1 MSEAKVQPEGYIQ
14 FLLAS
19 PVQFTCTEAAR
30 VQPVQPDAPAHDA
43 FNRLLTGRPP
53 DPEALWQEARPQ
65 VVLHEGV
72 LVLDDSTLDK
82 PYARQ
87 MGLVCW
93 HWSGKHH
100 GVVKGINLLTL
111 LWTDGDRHVPC
122 DHRLY
127 DKANDGYS
135 KNDWFRQM
143 LRQAH
148 SRGLAPRCVAF
159 DSWYGSLD
167 NLKAVR
173 ALGWTWLTR
182 LKCNRKVRVNFQPP
196 QAINTVDLPPG
207 GAVVYLPGYG
217 SIKVFRVVATNG
229 DTEFWAT
236 NDLAM
241 DELTRLKYAEF
252 SWRIEEYHRGL
263 KQHCGAERCQ
273 LRRARGQRNH
283 IAYSIRAFLRLEVH
297 CFVRGFSWF
306 QVKLDVIREAVRA
319 YLAAPSILL
328 PQAA

>member
-100 GVVKGINLLTL
+100 GGVKGINLLTL
-111 LWTDGDRHVPC
+111 LWTATSPATTAFTTRPTTATARTTGSARCCVKPTAEGLRH
-122 DHRLY
+122 
-127 DKANDGYS
+127 
-135 KNDWFRQM
+135 
-143 LRQAH
+143 
-148 SRGLAPRCVAF
+148 
-159 DSWYGSLD
+159 
-167 NLKAVR
+167 
-173 ALGWTWLTR
+173 
-182 LKCNRKVRVNFQPP
+182 
-196 QAINTVDLPPG
+196 
-207 GAVVYLPGYG
+207 
-217 SIKVFRVVATNG
+217 
-229 DTEFWAT
+229 
-236 NDLAM
+236 
-241 DELTRLKYAEF
+241 
-252 SWRIEEYHRGL
+252 
-263 KQHCGAERCQ
+263 
-273 LRRARGQRNH
+273 
-283 IAYSIRAFLRLEVH
+283 
-297 CFVRGFSWF
+297 
-306 QVKLDVIREAVRA
+306 
-319 YLAAPSILL
+319 AAW
-328 PQAA
+328 